1 MDYISPISSAV
12 MAVVW
17 IVYFQ
22 LFFLF
27 HVATVL

>member
-1 MDYISPISSAV
+1 MDYIAPVSSAI

-22 LFFLF
+22 LFFLQ
-27 HVATVL
+27 